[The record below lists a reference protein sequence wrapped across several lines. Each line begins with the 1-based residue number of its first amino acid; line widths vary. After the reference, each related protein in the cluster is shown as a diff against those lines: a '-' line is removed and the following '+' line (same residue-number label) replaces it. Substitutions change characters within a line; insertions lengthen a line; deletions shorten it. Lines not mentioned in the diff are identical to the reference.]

1 SAFPFQEAFH
11 ELAEKDKDYLYC
23 PTAEEWQRACA
34 VYKFLKVFESAT
46 RVVSGTRYP
55 TSNLYFHEI
64 WSVKVALESKESSG
78 NKTVASMVHRMKNKF
93 AKYWM
98 ISYLSNCI
106 PVILDPRFKF
116 RFVYFRLKQAFG
128 DTASVHIAKV
138 DRAVRSL
145 FNGYSSETGES
156 LQSSTQG
163 NGTAYSLKGHW
174 ADWSTHVSAESNQV
188 TGEL

>member
-1 SAFPFQEAFH
+1 
-11 ELAEKDKDYLYC
+11 
-23 PTAEEWQRACA
+23 
-34 VYKFLKVFESAT
+34 
-46 RVVSGTRYP
+46 
-55 TSNLYFHEI
+55 
-64 WSVKVALESKESSG
+64 
-78 NKTVASMVHRMKNKF
+78 MKIKF

-116 RFVYFRLKQAFG
+116 RFVDFRLKQAFG
-128 DTASVHIAKV
+128 DNASVHIAKV
-138 DRAVRSL
+138 DRAIRSL

-163 NGTAYSLKGHW
+163 NGTASSLKGHW

-188 TGEL
+188 TGNSTDIFMMIYFHVTMTASISCTGGRCTQQSTRL